1 MIHRLM
7 FENAEIKGIIF
18 DYGGTLDSRGD
29 HWSEVILDAYHE
41 ADCMLSFDDFR
52 PAYIDAERY
61 LASHFVVK
69 ASDTFADLMHKKI
82 ALQCRFLSEAGTITH
97 TDAERL
103 APIVADRCYAAARD
117 CTAEAEPI
125 LSRLAERY
133 PMALV
138 SNFYGN
144 IDAVLRDMGIRKYF
158 RHIVE
163 SAVIG
168 IRKPDPRIFAVGCLA
183 LDMQPE
189 HILVVGDSLS
199 KDIRPA
205 RSLGCHTA
213 WIKGRQ
219 WRLDN
224 DENLLA
230 EKSTTLDKIAQ
241 SLF

>member
-1 MIHRLM
+1 MTEHSD
-7 FENAEIKGIIF
+7 IKGIIF

-29 HWSEVILDAYHE
+29 HWSEVILDAYHH
-41 ADCMLSFDDFR
+41 AGCDISFDDFR
-52 PAYIDAERY
+52 TAYVAAERY
-61 LASHFVVK
+61 LASHFVIE
-69 ASDTFADLMHKKI
+69 ASDTFADLMRKKI
-82 ALQCRFLSEAGTITH
+82 TLECGFLADAGLIDRN
-97 TDAERL
+97 DAEPL
-103 APIVADRCYAAARD
+103 SIVVADECYAAARA
-117 CTAEAEPI
+117 CTAEAEPL

-158 RHIVE
+158 KHIVE

-168 IRKPDPRIFAVGCLA
+168 IRKPDPRIFSVGCVA
-183 LDMQPE
+183 LDLSPE
-189 HILVVGDSLS
+189 NVLVVGDSLN

-205 RSLGCHTA
+205 RSIGCHTA

-224 DENLLA
+224 DENLLV
-230 EKSTTLDKIAQ
+230 EKSTTLEQIAQ